1 MKLRAPQALRDIP
14 ETCPGPDP
22 EIHFYGNPVYLG
34 LSGKGQWQRIH
45 SRDKFRIAD
54 YVGSIGKRCGVS
66 EVLTELELS

>member
-1 MKLRAPQALRDIP
+1 MKFLAPQALRDIL
-14 ETCPGPDP
+14 ERCPCPNP
-22 EIHFYGNPVYLG
+22 KIHFYGNPVYLA

>member
-45 SRDKFRIAD
+45 SRDKFRPTNRD
-54 YVGSIGKRCGVS
+54 RFS
-66 EVLTELELS
+66 TEPGEQRNPCLECEL